1 MPTPQPLTSR
11 QQQVLQVIQTAIG
24 QTGVPP
30 TRAEIAQALGFK
42 SVNAAEDHLHTLAR
56 KGHIQLVTGVSR
68 GIRLVPP
75 KHPPTMHQMALPD
88 PQLQQLML
96 PLIGRVAAG
105 SPVLAQEHTDRHYQ
119 LDANLFGSQ
128 PPDYLLRVKGLS
140 MRDIGMLEG
149 DLIAVQRT
157 AQARNGQIVVA
168 RIDDEVTVKRF
179 WKGVNGIELRAENP
193 DFATLHVGAHQQF
206 AIEGLVVGLIRQQGL
221 M

>member
-1 MPTPQPLTSR
+1 MSTSTTLTSR
-11 QQQVLQVIQTAIG
+11 QQQVLQVIQAAIA

-88 PQLQQLML
+88 PQLQQLIL

-105 SPVLAQEHTDRHYQ
+105 CPVLAQEHTDRHYQ

-128 PPDYLLRVKGLS
+128 PDYLLRVKGLS

-157 AQARNGQIVVA
+157 AQASNGQIVVA

-179 WKGVNGIELRAENP
+179 WKSVNGIELRAENP
-193 DFATLHVGAHQQF
+193 DFSTLHVGAHQQF